1 MTPAD
6 FLESVTEAKPR
17 KSSYRISYSAAEM
30 EERLRKCTPKQ
41 GEIKTGDTQFFRKL
55 GRDGIISYNE
65 YLFLLCIITKPKQVQ
80 TFINC
85 KVLYKIKEKNYFI
98 SK

>member
-80 TFINC
+80 TFINS
-85 KVLYKIKEKNYFI
+85 KIFTLSTEAKRK
-98 SK
+98 

>member
-41 GEIKTGDTQFFRKL
+41 GEIKTGDTQFFRK
-55 GRDGIISYNE
+55 
-65 YLFLLCIITKPKQVQ
+65 YLRM
-80 TFINC
+80 
-85 KVLYKIKEKNYFI
+85 YFGFEI
-98 SK
+98 FTAF